1 MSYNHEA
8 QLALNKEH
16 RIRPQPGDYWHDM
29 YSPILL
35 VVWQDGEH
43 VEYLENIVHYVNVYD
58 GWKWNVDLPPTR
70 STYED
75 FAKRILYSIQSEAL
89 KDLTWC
95 DVIPDRM
102 REYVDGALLNRKL
115 KRYTTPK
122 P

>member
-43 VEYLENIVHYVNVYD
+43 IEYLDYAVHRVGVSG
-58 GWKWNVDLPPTR
+58 GWKWNVDLPLVR

-75 FAKRILYSIQSEAL
+75 FAKRILYQSKSMSE
-89 KDLTWC
+89 LTWC